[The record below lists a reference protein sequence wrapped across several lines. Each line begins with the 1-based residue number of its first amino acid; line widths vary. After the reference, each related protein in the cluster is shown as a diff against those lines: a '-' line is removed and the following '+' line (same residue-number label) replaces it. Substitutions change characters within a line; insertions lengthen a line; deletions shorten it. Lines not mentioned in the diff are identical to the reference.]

1 MIELVRDSIRY
12 RELIWALALKELKIR
27 YKRSALGFLWALLNP
42 LLLMLVTTLVF
53 STLLK
58 QNITH
63 YAIFVLSMILPW
75 TFFSQSLAYA
85 AESVVGNGDL
95 IKKIRV
101 AKIIFPLAA
110 VVSNMINL
118 LLSLIPLIL
127 IMLVMRHPFYAT
139 WFYLP
144 VPLLALTIFTVG
156 ATFFFAT
163 ANVYY
168 RDVAHIL
175 QVILQVWFYVTPILY
190 SIDLFPVQYHWIFRL
205 NPLIFVMNGFRL
217 SVYYGLLPTAQSIVA
232 SFVCAFLAL
241 FLGFAIFRRYQDQFV
256 YYV

>member
-12 RELIWALALKELKIR
+12 RELIWALALKELKLR

-42 LLLMLVTTLVF
+42 LLLMLVTTMVF

-58 QNITH
+58 MSIPH

-75 TFFSQSLAYA
+75 TFFSQSLSYA

-95 IKKIRV
+95 IKKVRV
-101 AKIIFPLAA
+101 AKIVFPLAA
-110 VVSNMINL
+110 VASNMINL

-127 IMLVMRHPFYAT
+127 IVLIMGHPVYAT
-139 WFYLP
+139 WLYLP
-144 VPLLALTIFTVG
+144 VPLLALTIFTIG
-156 ATFFFAT
+156 ATFFFAA

-168 RDVAHIL
+168 RDIAHIL
-175 QVILQVWFYVTPILY
+175 QVVLQVWFYVTPILY
-190 SIDLFPVQYHWIFRL
+190 EIKFFPAHYQWIFKL

-217 SVYYGLLPTAQSIVA
+217 SIYYGMLPQIPSILA

-241 FLGFAIFRRYQDQFV
+241 FIGFAVFRRYQDQFV
-256 YYV
+256 YYI